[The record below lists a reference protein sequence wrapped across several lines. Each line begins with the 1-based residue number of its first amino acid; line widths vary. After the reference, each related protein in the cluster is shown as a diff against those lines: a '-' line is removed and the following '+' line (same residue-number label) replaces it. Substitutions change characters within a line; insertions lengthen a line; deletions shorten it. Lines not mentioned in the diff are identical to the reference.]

1 MKKSAIL
8 FLATLMLLM
17 VSKVKAQS
25 TDTILI
31 GDTTNMVMGGT
42 NLPYQPFS
50 SSYTQEMVLASEMN
64 GPAMIT
70 GLDLYCG
77 NGGIGRQCTIY
88 LANTY
93 LSRLDSFVPYGA
105 MFQQVV
111 VDTLGQEDG
120 WNHFEFSTPFY
131 YTGFGNLVVAFDCP
145 WAMGGGDYYCDYS
158 QTISRYAGINLTYL
172 TPTFPTTS
180 TTYRN
185 IMRLHTQPVPA
196 PVSTCPAPSVLV
208 DAMGSTEVNVRIPG
222 GSNLL
227 WTVECITDGDG
238 AWQTGG
244 YGTSD
249 TTYTMTGLTPNT
261 HYTFRIT
268 NFCTDTF
275 STVFKHILTNCVP
288 DTVPYVED
296 FEGLYFMPDCM
307 RSTPGSAGDTP
318 ELDWSHSH
326 SGICGVKLNG
336 GTLVLPSFDVP
347 TDSLELSFW
356 AQNGTVNATLNL
368 YVGVV
373 SDPLDP
379 ATFVPV
385 DTITVP
391 QSWTPVVVRFD
402 GHPGIAG
409 QIAIRTANPS
419 MTYFYVDDIELH
431 RITPC
436 QTIMA
441 VTVDQIS
448 DISAMMHWVDTTG
461 VYYEMAYGPSGFA
474 IDSTHIVTGI
484 HADSLL
490 LNSLLPYTVYDVY
503 VRSYCGNSYTNWSP
517 VHSFRTFCSLLDTL
531 PYSEDFD
538 SYTGYPQASTLP
550 CWRGHVDMNTCVVN
564 PAGGGHSGNRALRWD
579 WSSYDAVVQTAT
591 LPAIN
596 TDLLPLNTLQ
606 LSFWAKNTENIY
618 HMYDTARLVV
628 GVMTDPTVD
637 STFQPIDTIVI
648 LGDDWYRYDVP
659 LSGTGNYIA
668 IRSCQGIGTREQWRA
683 FLDDILLDLSPACQ
697 DVTGLTVTALTA
709 TTATVRWDGQ
719 PEGVVWQT
727 YIDTDATVTPEA
739 DTTRLTTP
747 EYTFSD
753 LTTGTP
759 YYVWVRAICTLK
771 NDTSQWEGPLQVVPG
786 MWNMRVNKNDTLT
799 MCGVTLYDNGG
810 AENDFSY
817 QHSTLVLMP
826 DTPGHLVSVSGH
838 CDIGG
843 ASSLTLYDGV
853 GTSGAVLWTKSI
865 NNSWPV
871 DFGPVISE
879 TGAITLA
886 FDASIA
892 FYTYPGFELQVSCIP
907 DTCIVH
913 HLQLDPAVAATDS
926 TLALSWECNG
936 ASSYE
941 VEYGPVE
948 FTPGTGTLATTSSN
962 DFVITGL
969 SSLDRL
975 EVHVRSLCGEGDTG
989 AWVRGIFNTEPCSD
1003 ALFRENFDSTMIFSL
1018 APVGPVGYNGAPY
1031 SYVQTLVSPE
1041 YLAGLEEGIT
1051 ALAFHPAT
1059 YVEGL
1064 YMNNVTVWLANVSD
1078 TSLNDGPLLPD
1089 ADHLFVKVIDSGN
1102 FCHTATTDWQT
1113 LRFDRPFLWDGHSTL
1128 LVAVLREDGGYSTST
1143 THYSSHYRYSDHVDT
1158 ISRTYLMAGLYPI
1171 DIDSAGNYTGPY
1183 YSGYGTFA
1191 TGDLRL
1197 IGNLCGTVL
1206 CEAPVIDS
1214 ITADS
1219 TSVTLVWHGTGNDY
1233 QLTISPDSQG
1243 LGTIST
1249 QDNSYTFTSLQ
1260 PTTTYRVSLRQN
1272 CTAADFGYS
1281 DWSSVNVT
1289 TTGSGPIG
1297 IDNVSTCQ
1305 LVNVY
1310 PNPTHGKVTVTSP
1323 DPLASVTVTDM
1334 MGRQVY
1340 TQTILPD
1347 RKGTALS
1354 TAEIESNQAKKQSNN
1369 QAITLDLHHLPQG
1382 AYFLILTSA
1391 DGRQHTVRLLK
1402 K

>member
-1 MKKSAIL
+1 MKKHAIL
-8 FLATLMLLM
+8 FLATLMSLM
-17 VSKVKAQS
+17 VSNVKAQT
-25 TDTILI
+25 TDTLLV

-42 NLPYQPFS
+42 HLPSQS
-50 SSYTQEMVLASEMN
+50 STSSYAQELVLASELN

-70 GLDLYCG
+70 GLDLYCA
-77 NGGIGRQCTIY
+77 NANWGRQCTIY
-88 LANTY
+88 LANTFV
-93 LSRLDSFVPYGA
+93 SRLDSFVPYGA

-111 VDTLGQEDG
+111 VDTLGRTEG

-145 WAMGGGDYYCDYS
+145 SAMGGGDYYCEHT
-158 QTISRYAGINLTYL
+158 QNISRYTISNLAYL
-172 TPTFPTTS
+172 TPS
-180 TTYRN
+180 TTTYATAYRN
-185 IMRLHTQPVPA
+185 VMRLHTQPVPA
-196 PVSTCPAPSVLV
+196 PASTCPAPTVLV
-208 DAMGSTEVNVRIPG
+208 DAVGSTEVSLRIPG
-222 GSNLL
+222 GSNLS
-227 WTVECITDGDG
+227 WSVNCITDGDA
-238 AWQTGG
+238 AWRTGG

-249 TTYTMTGLTPNT
+249 TTYTMTGLTPST

-268 NFCTDTF
+268 NLCTDTF
-275 STVFKHILTNCVP
+275 STVFKHILTNCVS

-296 FEGLYFMPDCM
+296 FEGVPDCW
-307 RSTPGSAGDTP
+307 RSTPGSSGNSP
-318 ELDWSHSH
+318 ELAWSHSH
-326 SGICGVKLNG
+326 SGTVGVKLNG
-336 GTLVLPSFDVP
+336 GTLILPLFDVP
-347 TDSLELSFW
+347 TDSIELSFW
-356 AQNGTVNATLNL
+356 TQNGTVNATLNL

-373 SDPLDP
+373 SDPLDST
-379 ATFVPV
+379 TFVPV

-409 QIAIRTANPS
+409 QIAIRTANPR
-419 MTYFYVDDIELH
+419 MTYFYIDDIELH

-448 DISAMMHWVDTTG
+448 DISAMVHWVDNTAAMS
-461 VYYEMAYGPSGFA
+461 VADSLAVEYEVAYGPHGFA
-474 IDSTHIVTGI
+474 IDSTYIVTGI
-484 HADSLL
+484 HTDSLL
-490 LNSLLPYTVYDVY
+490 LSGLMPYTRYDVY
-503 VRSYCGNSYTNWSP
+503 VRSLCDEGYTNWSP
-517 VHSFRTFCSLLDTL
+517 VYAFRTLCSLLDTL
-531 PYSEDFD
+531 PYTEDFD
-538 SYTGYPQASTLP
+538 SYTGYPKANELP
-550 CWRGHVDMNTCVVN
+550 CWSGHVGANTCVVN
-564 PAGGGHSGNRALRWD
+564 PSGGGHSGSRALRWE
-579 WSSYDAVVQTAT
+579 WSSYDAAVQTAA

-596 TDLLPLNTLQ
+596 TTALPMNTLQ

-628 GVMTDPTVD
+628 GVMTDPNVD
-637 STFQPIDTIVI
+637 STFQAVDTIVI
-648 LGDDWYRYDVP
+648 LGDDWRRYDIP

-668 IRSCQGIGTREQWRA
+668 IRSCQGLGTRNQWIS
-683 FLDDILLDLSPACQ
+683 FLDDVQLDLAMSCQ
-697 DVTGLTVTALTA
+697 DVTGMTLTALTA
-709 TTATVRWDGQ
+709 TTATVRWDGSS
-719 PEGVVWQT
+719 ENVVWQA
-727 YIDTDATVTPEA
+727 YIDTVDNVTPEA
-739 DTTRLTTP
+739 DTTVLTSP
-747 EYTFSD
+747 ECTFTD
-753 LTTGTP
+753 LTTETP

-786 MWNMRVNKNDTLT
+786 VWNMRANKNDALT
-799 MCGVTLYDNGG
+799 MCGVTIYDDGG
-810 AENDFSY
+810 ADGDFSGY
-817 QHSTLVLMP
+817 QHSSLVLMP
-826 DTPGHLVSVSGH
+826 DLPGHLVSVSGH
-838 CDIGG
+838 CEIGG
-843 ASSLTLYDGV
+843 SSSLTLYDGV
-853 GTSGAVLWTKSI
+853 GTSGTVLWTKSI
-865 NNSWPV
+865 NNQWPV

-879 TGAITLA
+879 TGPLTLV
-886 FDASIA
+886 FDGSTP
-892 FYTYPGFELQVSCIP
+892 FNMYYEGFELQVSCIP

-913 HLQLDPAVAATDS
+913 QLRLDTTVAATDT
-926 TLALSWECNG
+926 TLALSWQCNG

-941 VEYGPVE
+941 VEYGPVG
-948 FTPGTGTLATTSSN
+948 FAPGEGTLETTSSN
-962 DFVITGL
+962 TFVVTGL

-989 AWVRGIFNTEPCSD
+989 AWVRGIFNTEPCAD
-1003 ALFRENFDSTMIFSL
+1003 ALFRENFDATMQYNLVS
-1018 APVGPVGYNGAPY
+1018 VGPVGYNGAPY

-1041 YLAGLEEGIT
+1041 SLTGLEEGIT
-1051 ALAFHPAT
+1051 ALAFLPAT
-1059 YVEGL
+1059 HVEGL
-1064 YMNNVTVWLANVSD
+1064 YMNNITVWLANVSD
-1078 TSLNDGPLLPD
+1078 TSLNDGPILPD
-1089 ADHLFVKVIDSGN
+1089 ADHHFVKVIDSGN

-1143 THYSSHYRYSDHVDT
+1143 THYSSHYRYSDLVDT

-1171 DIDSAGNYTGPY
+1171 DIDSAGSYTGPY

-1197 IGNLCGTVL
+1197 IGNPCGTAL

-1305 LVNVY
+1305 PVNVY
-1310 PNPTHGKVTVTSP
+1310 PNPTHGKVTIKSSEALV
-1323 DPLASVTVTDM
+1323 SVTVNDM

-1340 TQTILPD
+1340 TTQPLCN
-1347 RKGTALS
+1347 TATQSLTMDLS
-1354 TAEIESNQAKKQSNN
+1354 
-1369 QAITLDLHHLPQG
+1369 HLPQG
-1382 AYFLILTSA
+1382 AYFLTLTIA
-1391 DGRQHTVRLLK
+1391 NGRQHIVRLLK
-1402 K
+1402 QP

>member
-1 MKKSAIL
+1 MKKQATL
-8 FLATLMLLM
+8 FLSIMMSLM
-17 VSKVKAQS
+17 VCSVKAQS
-25 TDTILI
+25 TDIILI

-42 NLPYQPFS
+42 HLPYHSNF
-50 SSYTQEMVLASEMN
+50 SSYTQELVLASELN

-70 GLDLYCG
+70 GIDLYCA
-77 NGGIGRQCTIY
+77 NIGIGRQCTLY
-88 LANTY
+88 LANTFV
-93 LSRLDSFVPYGA
+93 SRLDSLVPYGA

-111 VDTLGQEDG
+111 VDTLGRTDG

-131 YTGFGNLVVAFDCP
+131 YTGFGNLVVAFDSP
-145 WAMGGGDYYCDYS
+145 WAMFGGDYYCEYS
-158 QTISRYAGINLTYL
+158 QNISRYTSTLLAYL
-172 TPTFPTTS
+172 TPSSPTTA
-180 TTYRN
+180 TAYRN

-196 PVSTCPAPSVLV
+196 PAATCPAPTVLV
-208 DAMGSTEVNVRIPG
+208 DAVGSTEVSMRIPG
-222 GSNLL
+222 GSNLS
-227 WTVECITDGDG
+227 WTVDCITDGDA

-268 NFCTDTF
+268 SFCTDTF
-275 STVFKHILTNCVP
+275 TTVFKHILTNCDP

-296 FEGLYFMPDCM
+296 FEGMYYLPDCL
-307 RSTPGSAGDTP
+307 RSTPGSASNGP
-318 ELDWSHSH
+318 ELAWSHSH
-326 SGICGVKLNG
+326 SGTIGVKLNG
-336 GTLVLPSFDVP
+336 GTLILPSFDVP

-356 AQNGTVNATLNL
+356 TQNGTVNATLNL

-373 SDPLDP
+373 SDPLDST
-379 ATFVPV
+379 TFVPV

-409 QIAIRTANPS
+409 QIAIRVANPR
-419 MTYFYVDDIELH
+419 MTYFYVDDIEVH

-436 QTIMA
+436 QTIM
-441 VTVDQIS
+441 TVNIDQIT

-461 VYYEMAYGPSGFA
+461 VYYEVAYGPSGFA

-490 LNSLLPYTVYDVY
+490 LNNLLPYTVYDVY

-531 PYSEDFD
+531 PYTEDFD
-538 SYTGYPQASTLP
+538 SYTGYPQASNLP

-564 PAGGGHSGNRALRWD
+564 PAGGGHSGNKALRWD
-579 WSSYDAVVQTAT
+579 WSSYDAAVQIAA

-727 YIDTDATVTPEA
+727 YIDIDATVTPEA
-739 DTTRLTTP
+739 DTTRLTNP
-747 EYTFSD
+747 ECSFTD

-771 NDTSQWEGPLQVVPG
+771 NDTSQWEGPLQVTPG
-786 MWNMRVNKNDTLT
+786 VWNMRANKHDALSL
-799 MCGVTLYDNGG
+799 CGVTVYDNGG
-810 AENDFSY
+810 AADHFSA
-817 QHSTLVLMP
+817 QHSSLVIMP
-826 DTPGHLVSVSGH
+826 DAPGHLVSIGGH
-838 CDIGG
+838 CDIGSV
-843 ASSLTLYDGV
+843 SSLTIYDGV
-853 GTSGAVLWTKSI
+853 GTSGTVLWTKSV
-865 NNSWPV
+865 NNMWPV
-871 DFGPVISE
+871 DFGPVVSE
-879 TGAITLA
+879 TGPITLA
-886 FDASIA
+886 FEGNTSFNYYND
-892 FYTYPGFELQVSCIP
+892 GFELSVNCIP

-913 HLQLDPAVAATDS
+913 QLRLDTAVAATDT
-926 TLALSWECNG
+926 TLALSWDCNG

-941 VEYGPVE
+941 VEYGPVG
-948 FTPGTGTLATTSSN
+948 FAPGAATLATTSSN
-962 DFVITGL
+962 SFVITGL

-975 EVHVRSLCGEGDTG
+975 EVHVRNLCGEGDTG
-989 AWVRGIFNTEPCSD
+989 AWVRGIFNTEPCAD
-1003 ALFRENFDSTMIFSL
+1003 ALFRDNYDSTMQYNLTS
-1018 APVGPVGYNGAPY
+1018 VGPVGYNGVGY

-1041 YLAGLEEGIT
+1041 HLAGLEEGLT
-1051 ALAFHPAT
+1051 ALAFHPGT
-1059 YVEGL
+1059 YVEGSH
-1064 YMNNVTVWLANVSD
+1064 MSNVTVWLANVAD
-1078 TSLNDGPLLPD
+1078 TALNDGPILPD
-1089 ADHLFVKVIDSGN
+1089 ADHRFIKVIDSGN
-1102 FCHTATTDWQT
+1102 FCHTATTEWQT

-1128 LVAVLREDGGYSTST
+1128 LVAALREDGGDTSVV
-1143 THYSSHYRYSDHVDT
+1143 THYSCHFRHRDLMDTVYRSYQ
-1158 ISRTYLMAGLYPI
+1158 IAGYYPI
-1171 DIDSAGNYTGPY
+1171 DIDSAGSYTTPY
-1183 YSGYGTFA
+1183 YGAYGTYL

-1197 IGNLCGTVL
+1197 IGNPCGTMF

-1214 ITADS
+1214 ITTDS
-1219 TSVTLVWHGTGNDY
+1219 TSVTIVWHGTGNDY

-1243 LGTIST
+1243 LGIISIT
-1249 QDNSYTFTSLQ
+1249 DTTSHFSPLTFHLTGLQ
-1260 PTTTYRVSLRQN
+1260 PSTNYRVSLRQN
-1272 CTAADFGYS
+1272 CTAADLGYS
-1281 DWSSVNVT
+1281 DWVSVDVT
-1289 TTGSGPIG
+1289 TDSAASQPIG
-1297 IDNVSTCQ
+1297 IDNVSTYQ
-1305 LVNVY
+1305 PINIY

-1323 DPLASVTVTDM
+1323 NPLVSAIVTDM

-1340 TQTILPD
+1340 TTQTLCNPTTQSLTMD
-1347 RKGTALS
+1347 LS
-1354 TAEIESNQAKKQSNN
+1354 
-1369 QAITLDLHHLPQG
+1369 HLPQG
-1382 AYFLILTSA
+1382 AYFLILTTA
-1391 DGRQHTVRLLK
+1391 NGKTHTVRLLK